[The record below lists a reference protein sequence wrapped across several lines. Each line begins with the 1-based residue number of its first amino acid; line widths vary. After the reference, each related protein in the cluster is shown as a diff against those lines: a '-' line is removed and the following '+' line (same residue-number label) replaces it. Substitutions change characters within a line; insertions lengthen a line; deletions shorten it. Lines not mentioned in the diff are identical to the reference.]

1 MSSQITLFAART
13 GTSGVWKSMAEPD
26 FVGAYSP
33 YQQKKN
39 RQNDAVARQKAAQR
53 SKDTRR
59 KIILG
64 GIMLKFFPELKEL
77 DPAEESD
84 FKAVAGIFASLAS
97 DPEFL
102 KWWAL
107 QMKSSH

>member
-1 MSSQITLFAART
+1 
-13 GTSGVWKSMAEPD
+13 MAEPD
-26 FVGAYSP
+26 FVGACSP
-33 YQQKKN
+33 QQQKKN
-39 RQNDAVARQKAAQR
+39 RQNDAAARQKAAQR

-84 FKAVAGIFASLAS
+84 FQAVAGVFAALAS

-102 KWWAL
+102 KWWAAL
-107 QMKSSH
+107 MKKGQQDNPASPD